1 MKRIL
6 LCLLALLTACVLLS
20 ACGHGKPEESAAAPT
35 PAPAVPTP
43 EPTPELPPYEP
54 NILTGAPRDASYVP
68 DQRPVA
74 IMINNIF
81 AARPHR
87 GLSKADI
94 LVEIQVEGGITRLMG
109 IFQDYKSIGEVGP
122 VRSGRDQFFQL
133 ILPWQ
138 MLYVHEGQ
146 SSVMTIYSHNASDS
160 GYGREDVLINS
171 GTANAQYISN
181 GQGLLNMNT
190 AGAYGYRNTNR
201 YNWAGANYNVITG
214 YTDDGTPIH
223 QLAYEHTLYLNS
235 DCIDNYIQTES
246 AYGLDMQ
253 RAYNSTFFNFVDYR
267 TATGPRDLAAG
278 ADANYV
284 TDYGPV
290 VSDGEYVEITH
301 SQSYRTRFIYDPAA
315 QQYNMQMYYSD
326 YNWRDVI
333 DEAADNQSLSFPNLV
348 ILFTDIHTYPGHEK
362 KDLKE
367 VVYAD
372 GGAGYYCYGGK
383 CERIYWQKGAPGQ
396 ALQLYYLTEDGK
408 CSDIPLEMNIGRT
421 YLAVVGLDFYNNFVH
436 KPLSEVD
443 VSANTSYAGT
453 VTGPAA
459 SSYEVGEDDD
469 GGSDNTAPAAEP
481 TPAPTEEITVDN
493 HEHVFDARGNCTI
506 CGLYVYEKDTYFFPP
521 EDQSTDQQP
530 ADQSAE
536 QPPAEETPA
545 EPQPEAPA
553 EGGDA

>member
-6 LCLLALLTACVLLS
+6 LCLLALLTACVVLT
-20 ACGHGKPEESAAAPT
+20 ACGHRRPENAGTVPDPIST
-35 PAPAVPTP
+35 PAAPTP

-74 IMINNIF
+74 IMVNNITQ
-81 AARPHR
+81 ARPQR

-94 LVEIQVEGGITRLMG
+94 LVEIKVEGGITRFMP
-109 IFQDYKSIGEVGP
+109 IFQDYSAIGEVGP

-146 SSVMTIYSHNASDS
+146 STPMSYFSRDNQYGSPANNYTE
-160 GYGREDVLINS
+160 GY
-171 GTANAQYISN
+171 
-181 GQGLLNMNT
+181 LNCNKG
-190 AGAYGYRNTNR
+190 GAYGYRNFNR
-201 YNWAGANYNVITG
+201 VNWAGATYNA
-214 YTDDGTPIH
+214 GT
-223 QLAYEHTLYLNS
+223 LAYEHTLYMNS
-235 DCIDNYIQTES
+235 ESIAKYIENEQV
-246 AYGLDMQ
+246 DMG

-301 SQSYRTRFIYDPAA
+301 SQSYRTRFVYDAA
-315 QQYNMQMYYSD
+315 NSVYQMQQYYSG
-326 YNWRDVI
+326 YGWRETR
-333 DEAADNQSLSFPNLV
+333 DEANDNVLLSFPNLV
-348 ILFTDIHTYPGHEK
+348 ILFTDIHTYPEYRA
-362 KDLKE
+362 KDLQT
-367 VVYAD
+367 VD
-372 GGAGYYCYGGK
+372 FGSGGAGYYCYGGK
-383 CERIYWQKGAPGQ
+383 CERIYWQKGGPIQ

-436 KPLSEVD
+436 KSLSEVD

-459 SSYEVGEDDD
+459 VNYEVGEDDD
-469 GGSDNTAPAAEP
+469 GGSDTQTTDQNTDPAATPEP
-481 TPAPTEEITVDN
+481 TVDN

-521 EDQSTDQQP
+521 EDQQPADQTTDQT

-545 EPQPEAPA
+545 EPQSDAPV
-553 EGGDA
+553 EGGE

>member
-6 LCLLALLTACVLLS
+6 LCLLALLTACIVLT
-20 ACGHGKPEESAAAPT
+20 ACGHRTTDDGAAAPT
-35 PAPAVPTP
+35 PAPVEPTP

-74 IMINNIF
+74 VMVNNITQ
-81 AARPHR
+81 ARPQR

-94 LVEIQVEGGITRLMG
+94 LVEIKVEGGITRFMP
-109 IFQDYKSIGEVGP
+109 IFQDYSAIGEVGP

-146 SSVMTIYSHNASDS
+146 STPMSYFSRDNQYGSPANNYTE
-160 GYGREDVLINS
+160 GY
-171 GTANAQYISN
+171 
-181 GQGLLNMNT
+181 LNCNK
-190 AGAYGYRNTNR
+190 GGVYGYRNFNR
-201 YNWAGANYNVITG
+201 VNWAGANYNA
-214 YTDDGTPIH
+214 GT
-223 QLAYEHTLYLNS
+223 LAYEHTLYMNS
-235 DCIDNYIQTES
+235 ESIAKYIENEQV
-246 AYGLDMQ
+246 DMG

-267 TATGPRDLAAG
+267 TAAGPRDLAAG

-301 SQSYRTRFIYDPAA
+301 SQSYRTRFVYDAA
-315 QQYNMQMYYSD
+315 NSVYQMQQYYSG
-326 YNWRDVI
+326 YGWRETR
-333 DEAADNQSLSFPNLV
+333 DEANDNVLLSFPNLV
-348 ILFTDIHTYPGHEK
+348 ILFTDIHTYPEYRE
-362 KDLKE
+362 KDLQT
-367 VVYAD
+367 VD
-372 GGAGYYCYGGK
+372 FNSGGAGYYCYGGK
-383 CERIYWQKGAPGQ
+383 CERIYWQKGGPIQ

-459 SSYEVGEDDD
+459 SSYEVGEDDGGDTGAADAGQTAQNGGHHWDSGVLTQPNGACQPGIITYTCTD
-469 GGSDNTAPAAEP
+469 GDGATYTEEA
-481 TPAPTEEITVDN
+481 APTA
-493 HEHVFDARGNCTI
+493 EHSYDANGNCTV
-506 CGLYVYEKDTYFFPP
+506 CTYYNAAYDTRLTGGGEAAP
-521 EDQSTDQQP
+521 EQQAPEQAPETAPEQAADP
-530 ADQSAE
+530 A
-536 QPPAEETPA
+536 PETVP
-545 EPQPEAPA
+545 
-553 EGGDA
+553 EGGE